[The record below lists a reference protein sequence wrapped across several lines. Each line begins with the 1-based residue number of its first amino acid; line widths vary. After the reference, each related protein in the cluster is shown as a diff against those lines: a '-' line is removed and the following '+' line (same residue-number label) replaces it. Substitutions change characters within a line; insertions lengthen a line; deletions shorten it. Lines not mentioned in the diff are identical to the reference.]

1 MESGKSLGYL
11 LGQSHRV
18 YKNLLI
24 ETCRNHGIELTYEQ
38 FVILQKLNS
47 NCDIIQQD
55 LAEHL
60 QKDKSIIVRQ
70 INGLLEK
77 ELVTR
82 HTNLDDK
89 RKKNLDLTS
98 KGQLLLDDLKEI
110 TLEITGRLLSG
121 VSESDIV
128 ILRNILAKIQ
138 ENGATAE
145 NSGNCHSSS
154 KN

>member
-1 MESGKSLGYL
+1 MEPVKSLGYL
-11 LGQSHRV
+11 LGQSLRA

-24 ETCRNHGIELTYEQ
+24 ETCRKKGIELTFEQ

-55 LAEHL
+55 LANHL

-77 ELVTR
+77 QLITR

-89 RKKNLDLTS
+89 RKKNLILTP
-98 KGQLLLDDLKEI
+98 KGHLLLNELKDI
-110 TLEITGRLLSG
+110 VSEITGKLLSG
-121 VSESDIV
+121 IPENEVAIF
-128 ILRNILAKIQ
+128 RNILARIQ
-138 ENGATAE
+138 ENSTPGEEQA
-145 NSGNCHSSS
+145 NC
-154 KN
+154 

>member
-24 ETCRNHGIELTYEQ
+24 ETCKNHGIELTFEQ
-38 FVILQKLNS
+38 FVIMQMLNS
-47 NCDIIQQD
+47 NCDLIQQD

-70 INGLLEK
+70 INGLLDK
-77 ELVTR
+77 NLVTR

-89 RKKNLDLTS
+89 RKKNLLLTP
-98 KGQLLLDDLKEI
+98 KGQALLNDLKEI
-110 TLEITGRLLSG
+110 TSEITGKLLFG
-121 VSESDIV
+121 IPENEIL

-138 ENGATAE
+138 ENGAIEE
-145 NSGNCHSSS
+145 NSQTSS
-154 KN
+154 KI

>member
-24 ETCRNHGIELTYEQ
+24 DTCKNHGIELTFEQ
-38 FVILQKLNS
+38 FVILQMLNS
-47 NCDIIQQD
+47 NCDLIQQD

-70 INGLLEK
+70 INGLLDK
-77 ELVTR
+77 NLVTR

-89 RKKNLDLTS
+89 RKKNLILTP
-98 KGQLLLDDLKEI
+98 KGHLLLQDLKDI
-110 TLEITGRLLSG
+110 TSEITGKLLSG
-121 VSESDIV
+121 IPESEVSN
-128 ILRNILAKIQ
+128 LRNILAKIK
-138 ENGATAE
+138 ENGALTE
-145 NSGNCHSSS
+145 NFQTSS